1 MFLAPDPMRIT
12 DVAVEMVLWLPQY
25 IQNTQM
31 PPRTGL
37 WAGEMG
43 EWCLSNILQSQYLSP
58 K

>member
-12 DVAVEMVLWLPQY
+12 DVAVEMVFWLPQY

-31 PPRTGL
+31 PPEQGSGQER
-37 WAGEMG
+37 WVR
-43 EWCLSNILQSQYLSP
+43 WHLSNILRSQYLSP